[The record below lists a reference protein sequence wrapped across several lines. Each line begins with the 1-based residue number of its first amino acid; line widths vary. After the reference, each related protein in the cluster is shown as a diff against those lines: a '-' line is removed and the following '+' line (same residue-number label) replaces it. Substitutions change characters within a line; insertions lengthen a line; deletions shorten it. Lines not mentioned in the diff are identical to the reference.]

1 MLDSID
7 YFKNISG
14 QFEEYSSSSRIATT
28 YKYAIDTEK
37 QRGISSKEDKLA
49 KNEQLYITR
58 EEKEFDDEKYTYK
71 ETKWNPKE
79 RNNELLKL
87 NPTERLVRKSD
98 EKRDMMMN
106 M

>member
-49 KNEQLYITR
+49 KKRTIIYNEGKKKSLMMRSIPIKRQNGTR
-58 EEKEFDDEKYTYK
+58 KEET
-71 ETKWNPKE
+71 
-79 RNNELLKL
+79 
-87 NPTERLVRKSD
+87 
-98 EKRDMMMN
+98 MN
-106 M
+106 Y

>member
-7 YFKNISG
+7 YFKNSSG

-58 EEKEFDDEKYTYK
+58 ARKKSLMMRSIPIKRQNGTRKK
-71 ETKWNPKE
+71 ET
-79 RNNELLKL
+79 
-87 NPTERLVRKSD
+87 
-98 EKRDMMMN
+98 MN
-106 M
+106 Y

>member
-49 KNEQLYITR
+49 KTNNYI
-58 EEKEFDDEKYTYK
+58 
-71 ETKWNPKE
+71 
-79 RNNELLKL
+79 
-87 NPTERLVRKSD
+87 
-98 EKRDMMMN
+98 
-106 M
+106 

>member
-1 MLDSID
+1 MRSIPI
-7 YFKNISG
+7 KRQNG
-14 QFEEYSSSSRIATT
+14 
-28 YKYAIDTEK
+28 
-37 QRGISSKEDKLA
+37 
-49 KNEQLYITR
+49 TR
-58 EEKEFDDEKYTYK
+58 KK
-71 ETKWNPKE
+71 